1 MATHNT
7 ETSKTIM
14 RSIRF
19 PKRLLRDLDQ
29 VKISGE
35 STAGF
40 IVTAYEA
47 EVQRRVVDE
56 E

>member
-1 MATHNT
+1 MATKNT
-7 ETSKTIM
+7 ENSRSIM

-29 VKISGE
+29 VKTPGE

-40 IVTAYEA
+40 IVVACEA
-47 EVQRRVVDE
+47 EVQRRVVEDD
-56 E
+56 